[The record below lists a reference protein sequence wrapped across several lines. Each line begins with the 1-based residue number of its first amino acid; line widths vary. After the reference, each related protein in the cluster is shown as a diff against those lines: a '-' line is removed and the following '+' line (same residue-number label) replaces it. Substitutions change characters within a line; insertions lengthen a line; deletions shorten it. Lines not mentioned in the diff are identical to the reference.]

1 MRMFPARG
9 KLGANG
15 CRILAFPGGF
25 GIDWGDDW
33 KAGQAVVE
41 YPLSHI
47 RNFCIIA
54 HIDHGKSTLADRL
67 LGMSAAVDKRKLIEQ
82 TMDSMDLER
91 ERGITIKAKAIALPM
106 VIDGE
111 NYLFNL
117 IDTPGHVD
125 FGYEVSRA
133 MNACEGALLLVDAT
147 QGIQAQTV
155 ANMYLALGAD
165 LDVIPVANKVDM
177 VAADFERTCE
187 ELDAAFG
194 VQIDEVVKVSA
205 KTGLGV
211 DELTHEIVKRVPPP
225 QGSRDAPLKALIFDA
240 VYDDYR
246 GVVVY
251 VRVRDGVL
259 RKGDRICM
267 MANGVEQDVLEVGI
281 VRMGLQ
287 KQDSLGTG
295 EVGYVICGIKTVQD
309 VGVGDTIT
317 LVKHKDKL
325 EPLPGYK
332 KPLPMVYAGVFPTN
346 AADYDALRKGLQKME
361 LSDSAITYAP
371 EQSGALGSGFRC
383 GFLGMLHMEIF
394 QERLER
400 ELGLDLVQTAPNVTY
415 EIVRNDGSIERIDNA
430 GDLPD
435 PTHYTE
441 IREPMVRCS
450 IITPTEFIGNVMSLA
465 LDRRGQYLNQE
476 HLGKDRV
483 LLGFKIPLA
492 EVIFDFF
499 DKLKSGTRGYATL
512 DYEPTGFEGGD
523 LVKVRVMIAGEEVD
537 ALAMI
542 VHRQFAEQR
551 SRNLLRRLKEEIP
564 RHLFIVN
571 LQAAIGGKVI
581 ASEKISSVGKNVL
594 AKCYGGDISRKRK
607 LLEKQKKGKKRMK
620 MTGGVE
626 VPQGAFLSILKV
638 DNS

>member
-1 MRMFPARG
+1 MHDF
-9 KLGANG
+9 
-15 CRILAFPGGF
+15 
-25 GIDWGDDW
+25 
-33 KAGQAVVE
+33 
-41 YPLSHI
+41 PLSQI

-67 LGMSAAVDKRKLIEQ
+67 LSMSHAVDKRKLVEQ

-106 VIDGE
+106 TLNGE
-111 NYLFNL
+111 QYLFNL

-133 MNACEGALLLVDAT
+133 MNACEGALLLVDST

-165 LDVIPVANKVDM
+165 LEVIPVANKVDM
-177 VAADFERTCE
+177 VAADFERTCN
-187 ELDAAFG
+187 ELEAAFG
-194 VQIDEVVKVSA
+194 TETASVVKVSG
-205 KTGLGV
+205 KTGMGV
-211 DELTHEIVKRVPPP
+211 DVLVDEIVKRVPPP
-225 QGSRDAPLKALIFDA
+225 VGDVNAPLTALIFDA

-259 RKGDRICM
+259 KAGERIFM
-267 MANGVEQDVLEVGI
+267 MGTRSEFDVLEVGV

-287 KQDSLGTG
+287 KQGALKAG

-317 LVKHKDKL
+317 LSKHKDEVK
-325 EPLPGYK
+325 PLPGYK
-332 KPLPMVYAGVFPTN
+332 RPQPMVYAGVYPTN
-346 AADYDALRKGLQKME
+346 AAEFDALRKGLQKIT
-361 LSDSAITYAP
+361 LSDSSITYVP
-371 EQSGALGSGFRC
+371 EQSDALGSGFRC
-383 GFLGMLHMEIF
+383 GFLGLLHMEIF
-394 QERLER
+394 QERVER
-400 ELGLDLVQTAPNVTY
+400 ELGLDLVQSAPNVTY
-415 EIVRNDGSIERIDNA
+415 EIQLSDNSIQRIAKA

-435 PTHYTE
+435 PTQYKE
-441 IREPMVRCS
+441 IFEPMVKLS
-450 IITPTEFIGNVMSLA
+450 VITPTEYIGNVMSLS
-465 LDRRGQYLNQE
+465 LERRGLFLNQE

-483 LLGFKIPLA
+483 LLSFRMPLA
-492 EVIFDFF
+492 EVIFDYF
-499 DKLKSGTRGYATL
+499 DKLKSGTRGYATM
-512 DYEPTGFEGGD
+512 DYEQVGFEPAD
-523 LVKVRVMIAGEEVD
+523 LVKVRILIAGEEVD

-551 SRNLLRRLKEEIP
+551 GRNLLKKLKEEIP
-564 RHLFIVN
+564 KHLFVVN
-571 LQAAIGGKVI
+571 LQAAIGGKII
-581 ASEKISSVGKNVL
+581 ASEKIGAMGKNVL
-594 AKCYGGDISRKRK
+594 AKCYGGDISRKKK

-620 MTGGVE
+620 MIGGVE
-626 VPQGAFLSILKV
+626 VPQGAFLSVLKV